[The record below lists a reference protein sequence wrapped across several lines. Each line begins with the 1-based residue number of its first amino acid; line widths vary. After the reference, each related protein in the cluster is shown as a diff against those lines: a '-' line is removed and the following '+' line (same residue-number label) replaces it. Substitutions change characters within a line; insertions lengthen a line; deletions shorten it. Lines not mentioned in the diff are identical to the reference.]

1 MELLT
6 RSRERRRIA
15 LAVVV
20 LALTL
25 LIALAYTIVSYRAAT
40 DAAVESMSE
49 VYLQELSDQ
58 VVAHFNTGIDGKF
71 CQIDTVQTSLSL
83 CAPQSVD
90 GVSEFLA
97 SMEVDDESYS
107 YLALRD
113 SEGRYYSSRGV
124 SLDSKEGIVARSVES
139 LSYREADDR
148 HVVVYDG
155 TIALIDD
162 FEPVTCGDM
171 TFTAVIAGFDVDVL
185 SKQLNLDLFG
195 GSSRSSVVDG
205 DGTCIAGCG
214 ADGLGDGDNL
224 VDALERGVQLGDG
237 YSMERV
243 REALRDSEACLVP
256 FAYRDQHEY
265 LYLRPISGSDWYLC
279 TVMPYSV
286 VDRDIAELGAVLLR
300 NAAVMALVIVLVIA
314 AFFSIYYRLVKRN
327 TRLLSDE
334 KDRAERASE
343 EARRASMAKSEF
355 LSRMSHEIRTP
366 MNGIMGMTSIALEH
380 ARDAKTRA
388 CLEKIAVTSKHL
400 MALINDILD
409 MSKIESGKI
418 DIKHETFDFRAL
430 VGSVGSVFS
439 TQATEQGIRF
449 GIEERGELPALLVGD
464 GLRLNQ
470 IIYNLLGN
478 AFKFT
483 PCGGCVTLRIEA
495 ASATS
500 CGCAREGAEN
510 GCGWNGSDATV
521 RLRFSVADTGC
532 GIEAENFDR
541 IFSSFEQG
549 DDASR
554 MRGGTGLGLAIT
566 KRFAEMMG
574 GCIGL
579 ESEVGKG
586 STFTVEIPFG
596 LAAEGE
602 PVDRSDAFQVLAHP
616 DANADADYDFAGAK
630 IVVAEDN
637 ELNREIATEV
647 IAMTG
652 AEVIAVSTGAQAV
665 VAFERS
671 EPGSIDLVLM
681 DIQMPEMDGYE
692 ATHAIRSLPRDDA
705 RSVPIV
711 AMTANAFIEDEE
723 RSRMSGMDGH
733 LSKPLDIRLVYA
745 TIDGFLRARRR
756 SGGA

>member
-15 LAVVV
+15 LAVVA

-25 LIALAYTIVSYRAAT
+25 LIALAYTIVSYRVAT

-58 VVAHFNTGIDGKF
+58 VIAHFNTGIDGKF
-71 CQIDTVQTSLSL
+71 RQIDTVQTSLSL
-83 CAPQSVD
+83 CALQGTDDV
-90 GVSEFLA
+90 VEFLA
-97 SMEVDDESYS
+97 SMETDDENYA

-113 SEGRYYSSRGV
+113 DEGNYYTTHGVLADSE
-124 SLDSKEGIVARSVES
+124 EGAVARSVEGPT
-139 LSYREADDR
+139 YCNANDH
-148 HVVVYDG
+148 HVVLYDG

-162 FEPVTCGDM
+162 FEPVTCGD
-171 TFTAVIAGFDVDVL
+171 TTITAVIAGFDADVL
-185 SKQLNLDLFG
+185 SEQLNLDLFG
-195 GSSRSSVVDG
+195 GGSRSSVIDG

-214 ADGLGDGDNL
+214 AEWLEDGGNL
-224 VDALERGVQLGDG
+224 MDALESRARLDDG

-243 REALRDSEACLVP
+243 REALRDGEACLVP
-256 FAYRDQHEY
+256 FTYGEQHEY
-265 LYLRPISGSDWYLC
+265 LYLRPMGDSGWYLS
-279 TVMPYSV
+279 TAMPYSV
-286 VDRDIAELGAVLLR
+286 VDRDIARLSAVLLR
-300 NAAVMALVIVLVIA
+300 NAVVMALVIALVIA

-380 ARDAKTRA
+380 ARDTKTRA

-418 DIKHETFDFRAL
+418 DIKRETFDFRAL
-430 VGSVGSVFS
+430 VGSIGSVFS
-439 TQATEQGIRF
+439 AQASDQGIRF
-449 GIEERGELPALLVGD
+449 EIEESGTLPELLVGD

-483 PCGGCVTLRIEA
+483 PRDGRVTLRIEA
-495 ASATS
+495 LPTSTCNRAEAS
-500 CGCAREGAEN
+500 GA
-510 GCGWNGSDATV
+510 GSDGSNEV
-521 RLRFSVADTGC
+521 VWLRLSVADTGC

-549 DDASR
+549 DEASR

-579 ESEVGKG
+579 ESEIGEG

-596 LAAEGE
+596 VASNIELA
-602 PVDRSDAFQVLAHP
+602 DRGDAFQVLARS
-616 DANADADYDFAGAK
+616 DEKSDADYDFTGAR

-652 AEVIAVSTGAQAV
+652 AEVIAVSTGTQAV
-665 VAFERS
+665 AAFERS
-671 EPGSIDLVLM
+671 DPGSVDLVLM

-692 ATHAIRSLPRDDA
+692 ATHAIRTLPRDDA

-745 TIDGFLRARRR
+745 TIDGFLRARPR